1 MPLFKEKIELSN
13 QRGEQLAAILAHP
26 EDIPKAWILYA
37 HCFTCSKDIPIAARI
52 SRALV
57 ARGFAVMRF
66 DFTGLG
72 DSEGNFS
79 DTNFTTSVADVLAAF
94 SYLKENHAAPKIL
107 IGHSMGGTAM
117 LAAAG
122 ELSEINAI
130 ATIGSPSEPAHV
142 LHHFADQL
150 EEIKANGEAQVLI
163 QGRPFIIKQQ
173 MIDDLQSIQMIDK
186 IKRLRKPLM
195 IFHSPFDRIVNIR
208 QSAKIYQA
216 AHHPKSFI
224 SLDGAD
230 HMLSK
235 KKDSDFVSDVLA
247 AWVCRYV

>member
-1 MPLFKEKIELSN
+1 MPSSKDKIEFSN
-13 QRGEQLAAILAHP
+13 QRGQQLAAILDHP
-26 EDIPKAWILYA
+26 ADAPKAWILYA

-52 SRALV
+52 SRSLV

-72 DSEGNFS
+72 DSEGDFS
-79 DTNFTTSVADVLAAF
+79 DTNFTTSVADVLAAS
-94 SYLKENHAAPKIL
+94 SYLKENHTAPKIL
-107 IGHSMGGTAM
+107 IGHSMGGTAI

-122 ELSEINAI
+122 ELPEVNAI

-142 LHHFADQL
+142 LRHFSDQL
-150 EEIKANGEAQVLI
+150 EEIKATGEAKVLI

-173 MIDDLQSIQMIDK
+173 MIDDLQSTQTIDK
-186 IKRLRKPLM
+186 IKRIRKALM
-195 IFHSPFDRIVNIR
+195 IFHSPFDHIVNIR

-230 HMLSK
+230 HMLSEK
-235 KKDSDFVSDVLA
+235 QDSDFVSDVLA